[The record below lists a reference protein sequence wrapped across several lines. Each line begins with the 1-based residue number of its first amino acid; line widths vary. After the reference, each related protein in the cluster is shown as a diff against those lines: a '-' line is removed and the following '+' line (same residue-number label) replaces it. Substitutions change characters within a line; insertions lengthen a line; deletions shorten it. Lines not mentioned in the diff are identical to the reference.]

1 VREERVDDIPKLQA
15 FFRDCK
21 AKNPQFF
28 CEFQLDDE
36 NVVRNVFWSHASQ
49 QGDYAGTRTPAPPPP
64 CANLSLI
71 HIGVATNKNIGKK

>member
-49 QGDYAGTRTPAPPPP
+49 QGDYAGTR
-64 CANLSLI
+64 
-71 HIGVATNKNIGKK
+71 KKIGKNKKNHVCTF